1 MKSLLTIIALFVA
14 AALRAEPPPSK
25 PLLPA
30 GAAALQPS
38 GENVELGVFKVVP
51 VEGQPFADAVQI
63 ETTKTV
69 PFPWNVRVQAPTIGA
84 VRKGDTLLAEFTARR
99 VKSRQETGEALVW
112 VVVERSE
119 RPFEKSLERELSVG
133 PEWTQIRIPF
143 RADRDADPGQLQLG
157 LRVGYPAQTI
167 EIGGVKLSNFGPEV
181 SPEAL
186 PKTNLW
192 YEGHEPEAAWRKEAA
207 ARIERIRKGDLTI
220 RVSNA
225 DGSPAAG
232 VNVDV
237 RMRRHAFGFGTA
249 INSEWLVGG
258 DSPDNQRYRETL
270 LGYFNKAVFE
280 DDIKWPKWI
289 ETTPEGKRRRELV
302 FKALDWMDEHKI
314 TPRGHVMVWPS
325 WRYMPES
332 LRALE
337 KDPPKLR
344 QAILDHIADQ
354 TSALGERLAEWDV
367 INESYAHHQVM
378 DILGR
383 EEMVEWFKAAHRG
396 APKVKLFYNDYVMF
410 SGNGPDSPS
419 QYFYD
424 TIKFFQE
431 SGAPIGGIGEQGHF
445 GGSPPPP
452 TRVLA
457 VLDRFANLGLPIQI
471 TEFDI
476 DTSDVEVQTAYT
488 RDFLTAVFSH
498 PAVSGVMCWGFWEG
512 RHWKPRAAFWSK
524 DWKLRPNGEVWV
536 NLTRKEWW
544 TDADLLTSA
553 DGTARTR
560 GFLGDYEVTARRTDG
575 GKQTVSASVSRD
587 GTTVEIMLPD
597 PR

>member
-1 MKSLLTIIALFVA
+1 MKTGLVLLLLLA
-14 AALRAEPPPSK
+14 ATLRAELPPSK
-25 PLLPA
+25 PLLPE

-38 GENVELGVFKVVP
+38 GENVELGVFNVVP
-51 VEGQPFADAVQI
+51 VQGQPFAEAVQI
-63 ETTKTV
+63 ETTKTA
-69 PFPWNVRVQAPTIGA
+69 PFPWNVRVQSATTGP
-84 VRKGDTLLAEFTARR
+84 VRKGDTLMAEFTARR

-112 VVVERSE
+112 IVVERTE
-119 RPFEKSLERELSVG
+119 RPFEKALERELSVG

-143 RADRDADPGQLQLG
+143 RADRDADAGQLQLG

-167 EIGGVKLSNFGPEV
+167 EIGGVQFSNFGPDV
-181 SPEAL
+181 APDDLPE
-186 PKTNLW
+186 TNLW
-192 YEGHEPEAAWRKEAA
+192 YEGHEPGAAWRKEAA
-207 ARIERIRKGDLTI
+207 ERIEKIRKGDL
-220 RVSNA
+220 RVVVTGP
-225 DGSPAAG
+225 DGKPVAG
-232 VNVDV
+232 AKIAV
-237 RMRRHAFGFGTA
+237 RMQRHAFGFGTA

-270 LGYFNKAVFE
+270 LKYFNKAVFE

-289 ETTPEGKRRRELV
+289 ETTPEGKQRRKLV
-302 FKALDWMDEHKI
+302 LKALDWMDEHKI

-332 LRALE
+332 IRKLE
-337 KDPPKLR
+337 NDPPKLR
-344 QAILDHIADQ
+344 QAILDHIGDQ
-354 TSALGERLAEWDV
+354 TSVLGKRLAEWDV

-383 EEMVEWFKAAHRG
+383 DVMVEWFKAAHQG
-396 APKVKLFYNDYVMF
+396 APDVKLFYNDYVMF
-410 SGNGPDSPS
+410 SGDGPGSPS

-431 SGAPIGGIGEQGHF
+431 QGAPIGGIGEQGHF

-457 VLDRFANLGLPIQI
+457 VLDRFAALGLPIQI

-476 DTSDVEVQTAYT
+476 DTSDLEVQTAYT

-544 TDADLLTSA
+544 TDADLVTSA
-553 DGTARTR
+553 DGSAQVR
-560 GFLGDYEVTARRTDG
+560 GFLGDYEVTVHRPDGKEQTLRTNLPG
-575 GKQTVSASVSRD
+575 GGATV
-587 GTTVEIMLPD
+587 TITP
-597 PR
+597 P

>member
-1 MKSLLTIIALFVA
+1 MKPRLILLLLLA
-14 AALRAEPPPSK
+14 ATLHAELPPSK
-25 PLLPA
+25 PLLPE
-30 GAAALQPS
+30 GAAALQAS
-38 GENVELGVFKVVP
+38 GENVELGVFNVVP
-51 VEGQPFADAVQI
+51 VQGQPFAEAVQI
-63 ETTKTV
+63 ETTKTA
-69 PFPWNVRVQAPTIGA
+69 PFPWNVRVQAATIGP

-112 VVVERSE
+112 VVVERTE
-119 RPFEKSLERELSVG
+119 RPFEKALERELSVG

-143 RADRDADPGQLQLG
+143 RADRDADAGQLQLG

-167 EIGGVKLSNFGPEV
+167 EIGGVKFSNFGPDV
-181 SPEAL
+181 APDDLPE
-186 PKTNLW
+186 TNLW
-192 YEGHEPEAAWRKEAA
+192 YEGHEPDAAWRKDAA
-207 ARIERIRKGDLTI
+207 ERIEKIRKSDL
-220 RVSNA
+220 RVVVTGP
-225 DGSPAAG
+225 DGKPLAG
-232 VNVDV
+232 AKIAV
-237 RMRRHAFGFGTA
+237 RMQRHAFGFGTA

-258 DSPDNQRYRETL
+258 DSPENQRYRETL
-270 LGYFNKAVFE
+270 LKYFNKAVFE

-302 FKALDWMDEHKI
+302 MKALDWMDEHKI

-332 LRALE
+332 IRKLE
-337 KDPPKLR
+337 TDPPKLR

-354 TSALGERLAEWDV
+354 TSVLGKRLAEWDV

-383 EEMVEWFKAAHRG
+383 DEMVGWFKAANAG
-396 APKVKLFYNDYVMF
+396 APEVKLFYNDYVMF
-410 SGNGPDSPS
+410 SGDGPGSPS

-431 SGAPIGGIGEQGHF
+431 QGAPIGGIGEQGHF

-452 TRVLA
+452 TRVLK
-457 VLDRFANLGLPIQI
+457 VLDRFADLGLPIQI

-512 RHWKPRAAFWSK
+512 RHWKPRAAFWTK
-524 DWKLRPNGEVWV
+524 DWQLRPNGEVWV
-536 NLTRKEWW
+536 NLTTKEWW
-544 TDADLLTSA
+544 TDADLVSGDA
-553 DGTARTR
+553 GDCFVR
-560 GFLGDYEVTARRTDG
+560 GFLGDYEVTATAPDG
-575 GKQTVSASVSRD
+575 SAAAWTGSLVSG
-587 GTTVEIMLPD
+587 GTTAEL
-597 PR
+597 RLTAGR